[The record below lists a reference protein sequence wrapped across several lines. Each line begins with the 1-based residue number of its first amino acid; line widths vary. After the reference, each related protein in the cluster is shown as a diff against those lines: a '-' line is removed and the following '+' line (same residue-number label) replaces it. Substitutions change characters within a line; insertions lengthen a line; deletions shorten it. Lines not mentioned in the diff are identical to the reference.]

1 VAVGREQTTDN
12 FAEAERLLWDLISEI
27 AASEFQGWRL
37 LANAWL
43 RPVPLQ
49 ERLQIAGSRV
59 GRHVAL
65 HEPDGNLLDP
75 AETATTFSK
84 NQTSVVWTRA
94 VEDD

>member
-1 VAVGREQTTDN
+1 VEREQTTDN
-12 FAEAERLLWDLISEI
+12 FAEAERPLWDLISEI
-27 AASEFQGWRL
+27 AANEFQEWRL